1 MGEAGGKIQ
10 VAYVRDL
17 VVIKVEDS
25 EVPANR
31 DIALKKKNTSD
42 KHKR

>member
-31 DIALKKKNTSD
+31 DIALKKK
-42 KHKR
+42 

>member
-1 MGEAGGKIQ
+1 MSEPGGKIQ
-10 VAYVRDL
+10 VADVRDS

-31 DIALKKKNTSD
+31 YVALKKRIKSD
-42 KHKR
+42 VNKQ